1 MTSELVNPVSLPPGP
16 KGHFL
21 FGTFGEY
28 VRDPLGY
35 LSQCAKEYGDIV
47 YFPSVRFTGLRMYF
61 LNHPDYIQDLRNC
74 HKRWC
79 NIAALNAKKL
89 NDKQRNIWALQLLN

>member
-35 LSQCAKEYGDIV
+35 L
-47 YFPSVRFTGLRMYF
+47 
-61 LNHPDYIQDLRNC
+61 
-74 HKRWC
+74 
-79 NIAALNAKKL
+79 
-89 NDKQRNIWALQLLN
+89 

>member
-35 LSQCAKEYGDIV
+35 SGSQIDEVQQQQSANNSQGLVGYLSYSRTAISLFCHSPKYEAKRKPNY
-47 YFPSVRFTGLRMYF
+47 PSG
-61 LNHPDYIQDLRNC
+61 
-74 HKRWC
+74 
-79 NIAALNAKKL
+79 KKG
-89 NDKQRNIWALQLLN
+89 